1 MRAPAPA
8 AAAAARA
15 RGVGGRPAGRR
26 AATRPRAGGGGRP
39 RAAARSRRAQAA
51 GPDGEGERAEQG
63 AEPLA
68 LPVFAGAAERGIV
81 LGLPARGAPTLWGHP
96 HDAALDSALL
106 GAARAGLG
114 ALDCTGSPRAEH
126 VAGRCRE
133 RLLRESEAPFEG
145 AEYAGAAARHDSALL
160 MPQVAISWT
169 PDTAAAPVWSARERL
184 LEARVAAQCEDG
196 EPLAAALLDWRH
208 LHNDHLC
215 DALECLVEECQGK
228 GAASGAARGVGV
240 AGGGGALALEVAT
253 GARGLPLAAAF
264 APFSAL
270 DWRAAALAPLCA
282 EHGVPLTPAAR
293 PWVASSPSVR
303 LGCRSR
309 RTTSEEAAASGGA
322 RERGRAVGWREWTRA
337 RPRRAQARRAEHEAR
352 IEDVAVAWVLR
363 QPGVAAVATPY
374 VHHAPRASEGAE
386 AEHCEV
392 RGWPG

>member
-1 MRAPAPA
+1 M
-8 AAAAARA
+8 
-15 RGVGGRPAGRR
+15 
-26 AATRPRAGGGGRP
+26 
-39 RAAARSRRAQAA
+39 
-51 GPDGEGERAEQG
+51 
-63 AEPLA
+63 
-68 LPVFAGAAERGIV
+68 
-81 LGLPARGAPTLWGHP
+81 
-96 HDAALDSALL
+96 
-106 GAARAGLG
+106 
-114 ALDCTGSPRAEH
+114 
-126 VAGRCRE
+126 
-133 RLLRESEAPFEG
+133 RESEAPFEG
-145 AEYAGAAARHDSALL
+145 AEYAGAAARHDPALL

-270 DWRAAALAPLCA
+270 DSRASDALAPLCA
-282 EHGVPLTPAAR
+282 ERGVPLIARGATMGGLLSERAFGMPQPSHDQRKKLPPA
-293 PWVASSPSVR
+293 VAHYASVAELWGGGEWDALQTL
-303 LGCRSR
+303 LGALKRVALR
-309 RTTSEEAAASGGA
+309 
-322 RERGRAVGWREWTRA
+322 
-337 RPRRAQARRAEHEAR
+337 HEAR

-374 VHHAPRASEGAE
+374 VHHTPRASEGGAE
-386 AEHCEV
+386 SESTV
-392 RGWPG
+392 RFGGVARLDDAAARASTVAAHLTRDDMEEIADAQRAGSAGALFRELGDAGEEGRFPRRRVDPDRWR